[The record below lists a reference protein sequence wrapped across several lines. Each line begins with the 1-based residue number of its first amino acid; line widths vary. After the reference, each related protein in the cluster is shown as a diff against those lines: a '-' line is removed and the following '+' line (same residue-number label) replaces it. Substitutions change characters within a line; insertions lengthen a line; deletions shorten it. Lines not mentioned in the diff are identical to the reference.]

1 MPSIEAIERTTD
13 LSSLENE
20 NNIYEAVDILIAE
33 GGGGGGGLKPSEKK
47 EKDLKKALKS
57 YEFFEK
63 KRKEAIAKGESTTEI
78 DKKIKKWEK
87 KIIQLDRDYFPQIE
101 LEIMGGG
108 PNSRPKEPETQD
120 NNGELDIPIGEGG
133 SDAGTNRED
142 NRTREYKEA
151 IEYNKKVDKTND
163 AKFVRKFYNKV
174 INLKKK
180 INTSQP
186 PKEGDF
192 FEFLDNKYARLKQLD
207 LIESYLVLVMSEYK
221 KLSEFSDSRF
231 QSKYNPNID
240 ALEEQVE
247 VLRGMYLSD
256 EYRNSFKYD
265 FDMLRYYYSNNLIS
279 GIKTITSKGE
289 SDRDDMS
296 YEELKKLRKERGF

>member
-1 MPSIEAIERTTD
+1 MRKRNLIFPLVVSSLFMPSIEAIERTTD

-151 IEYNKKVDKTND
+151 
-163 AKFVRKFYNKV
+163 
-174 INLKKK
+174 
-180 INTSQP
+180 
-186 PKEGDF
+186 
-192 FEFLDNKYARLKQLD
+192 
-207 LIESYLVLVMSEYK
+207 
-221 KLSEFSDSRF
+221 
-231 QSKYNPNID
+231 
-240 ALEEQVE
+240 
-247 VLRGMYLSD
+247 
-256 EYRNSFKYD
+256 
-265 FDMLRYYYSNNLIS
+265 
-279 GIKTITSKGE
+279 
-289 SDRDDMS
+289 
-296 YEELKKLRKERGF
+296 